1 MRSAVSEF
9 LAHLSEER
17 SYSPHTI
24 RAYRSD
30 LLDFLAVNPRPLEVT
45 PGDVR
50 SYVGTLVMAGAR
62 RSTVSRKLA
71 AIRSFYRFLARRGR
85 IKGGPSQWIPLPR
98 ERTRLPV
105 FLDQGQAAALMEL
118 PQGDGLL
125 ACRDRAIMELLYG
138 CGLRVSELCSLRV
151 EDVDLIGEQL
161 KVRGKGSRERIVP
174 VGRMA
179 ASAVR
184 SYLEARRG
192 EHSPWLVLNQRGQ
205 RLTARSVRRLVRDYS
220 RRLPALPEGVSPHA
234 LRHSFATHLLEAGA
248 DLRAVQEL
256 LGHASLATTQ
266 RYTHVTLERM
276 RKIYEQAH
284 PRA

>member
-1 MRSAVSEF
+1 
-9 LAHLSEER
+9 
-17 SYSPHTI
+17 
-24 RAYRSD
+24 
-30 LLDFLAVNPRPLEVT
+30 
-45 PGDVR
+45 
-50 SYVGTLVMAGAR
+50 
-62 RSTVSRKLA
+62 
-71 AIRSFYRFLARRGR
+71 
-85 IKGGPSQWIPLPR
+85 
-98 ERTRLPV
+98 
-105 FLDQGQAAALMEL
+105 
-118 PQGDGLL
+118 L

-192 EHSPWLVLNQRGQ
+192 ERSPWLVLNQRGK
-205 RLTARSVRRLVRDYS
+205 RLTARSVRRLVRNYS

>member
-1 MRSAVSEF
+1 MRSAVEEF

-17 SYSPHTI
+17 GYSPHTI

-30 LLDFLAVNPRPLEVT
+30 LLDFLAAHPRPLEIT

-50 SYVGTLVMAGAR
+50 SYVGTLVLAGAR
-62 RSTVSRKLA
+62 KSTVSRKLA
-71 AIRSFYRFLARRGR
+71 AVRSFYRFLARKGRGQ
-85 IKGGPSQWIPLPR
+85 GGPSQWIPLPR
-98 ERTRLPV
+98 ERKRLPA
-105 FLDQGQAAALMEL
+105 FLDPGQAAALMEL
-118 PQGDGLL
+118 PKGDGLL
-125 ACRDRAIMELLYG
+125 ARRDRAIMEMLYG

-151 EDVDLIGEQL
+151 EDVDLIGEQV

-179 ASAVR
+179 ANAVR
-184 SYLEARRG
+184 AYLEVRKGARC
-192 EHSPWLVLNQRGQ
+192 PWLVLNRHGG
-205 RLTARSVRRLVRDYS
+205 RLTARSVRRLVRSYS